1 LKEAT
6 RPNWRLPELS
16 ELRLHSELVHHLIQ
30 REFSLMYRDTWM
42 GATWAFVSPLL
53 LLGIYSFVFTR
64 VFSIRW
70 PGFSNPETFAMHLF
84 VGMIFHAWLSECLQ
98 RAPSLVV
105 GEASLVKRVR
115 FPVQVL
121 PHVLVGV
128 SLIQA
133 LVGFVIIVLIMLVV
147 SDLWLT
153 CLLLPFVILPFGLM
167 LLGVVFFLGGL
178 GVYIRDLKVVMG
190 FVSTALLFLSPIFYP
205 VSMLPDSL
213 QSYVW
218 LNPLTYPI
226 ETVRAILFKG
236 VGPEPIAYLLYW
248 IESLV
253 VMFAGMAVF
262 RRLRGG
268 FNDVL

>member
-1 LKEAT
+1 
-6 RPNWRLPELS
+6 
-16 ELRLHSELVHHLIQ
+16 
-30 REFSLMYRDTWM
+30 MYRDTWM

-53 LLGIYSFVFTR
+53 LLGIYSFVFTQ

-84 VGMIFHAWLSECLQ
+84 VGMIFHAWLAECLQ
-98 RAPSLVV
+98 RGPLLVV
-105 GEASLVKRVR
+105 GEAMLVKRVR
-115 FPVQVL
+115 FPVHVL

-133 LVGFVIIVLIMLVV
+133 LVGFLIIVLIMLFV

-153 CLLLPFVILPFGLM
+153 CLLLPLVILPFALM
-167 LLGVVFFLGGL
+167 LLGVAFFLGGL
-178 GVYIRDLKVVMG
+178 GVYLRDLKVVMG

-205 VSMLPDSL
+205 VSMLPEQL
-213 QSYVW
+213 QAYVW

-226 ETVRAILFKG
+226 ETVRGLLFEG
-236 VGPEPIAYLLYW
+236 TGLDPIAYLTYC
-248 IESLV
+248 IGSLCL
-253 VMFAGMAVF
+253 MFAGMAVF
-262 RRLRGG
+262 QRLRGG